1 MQIASQKKITI
12 FNIYRCWEPYDVW
25 ALSNK
30 GLLDWM
36 DKENVE
42 YFCCY
47 SSYKCVVAPN
57 WNWNRGISIPA
68 PRYEQ
73 TAALCLV
80 WLHQGRLTL
89 RWQQQQHSPLKP
101 QHLRTRLQK
110 QLCQHPTAT
119 VQQTVMVLRMSETD
133 DVLPCYETHLW
144 EHHEKTRACVRCVC
158 RTLCIYHHT
167 WSLFL
172 FERRNQSGENPQE
185 SGVVILSGSQRGLCK
200 QQHGSVGRM
209 ISVHLLI

>member
-1 MQIASQKKITI
+1 MDSDCITKKITI

-110 QLCQHPTAT
+110 QLCQHPTEASLM
-119 VQQTVMVLRMSETD
+119 VSWLPQQLQCNRLWWFWGCQKPMTSCLVMKPIYENIMRKQGPASAVCAEHCVSITTPDHSSCLRGGTK
-133 DVLPCYETHLW
+133 V
-144 EHHEKTRACVRCVC
+144 EKT
-158 RTLCIYHHT
+158 LK
-167 WSLFL
+167 SL
-172 FERRNQSGENPQE
+172 
-185 SGVVILSGSQRGLCK
+185 V
-200 QQHGSVGRM
+200 
-209 ISVHLLI
+209 